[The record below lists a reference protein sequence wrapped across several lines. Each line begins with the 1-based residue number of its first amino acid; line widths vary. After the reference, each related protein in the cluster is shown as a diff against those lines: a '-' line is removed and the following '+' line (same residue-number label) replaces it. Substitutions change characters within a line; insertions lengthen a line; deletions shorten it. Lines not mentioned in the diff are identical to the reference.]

1 MKYDELNGKTV
12 VYRGAALLPGKP
24 AAAFWSVLGLIAVCA
39 AAFRLSSLLPYS
51 AFIKIAVLALMAV
64 GLNYL
69 LKRGTFSVTYAL
81 TDDGELVYITKYGRL
96 EWESAWIYLK
106 EAEIKGNKIIFEKRK
121 YDFYPDEELRR
132 LTTEK

>member
-1 MKYDELNGKTV
+1 MKYDELNGKNV
-12 VYRGAALLPGKP
+12 IYRGAALLPGKP

-51 AFIKIAVLALMAV
+51 AFLKIAVLALMAV

-96 EWESAWIYLK
+96 EWESAWIYLDR
-106 EAEIKGNKIIFEKRK
+106 AEIKSDKIIFEKRK
-121 YDFYPDEELRR
+121 YAFYPDEELRV
-132 LTTEK
+132 LIEGK